1 MCIYMERETHLNL
14 YFVYVYGVCICV
26 VEVYAVYMCYYV
38 CIKVWCIHVHM
49 HCRGQMFLPGTFF
62 SFLDY
67 ILKQR
72 TSFNPEHT
80 DLAKSK
86 SSFKDMPAPCACVS
100 DMTVY
105 SASSYMWESTQG
117 HLIYT
122 VKHFTH

>member
-1 MCIYMERETHLNL
+1 MERETHLNL

-49 HCRGQMFLPGTFF
+49 HCRGQMFLPGTFL

-72 TSFNPEHT
+72 ASFNPEHT

-100 DMTVY
+100 DMPVY